1 MGADNFLNNSNFN
14 SDEARYERQN
24 RLNPPE
30 FAPGQGDDDIF
41 SSSFDTPVGSG
52 GFDTFSS
59 GGGND
64 IFGGGGMIG
73 SFNPMDMGGGLQPQ
87 PQQHQQKTEDEQF
100 FDTMIKVFKAIGG
113 FFKDLLDGGKGLTPK
128 FVSVY
133 GKNVTI
139 TSVVITV
146 IGLVLKLF
154 GVDLG
159 FDLLIGG
166 ILSSA
171 IGIVLL
177 MFFVEKGSTCSS
189 QYKDD
194 NQNFNPPLDSQPQEN
209 NGFDMGG
216 MDNSFDFSSSSDDY
230 DFDSSSYNDDF
241 SYGGYN
247 DNDEEEDDYDSDDFN
262 FDAVSTVVQQDGQD
276 IEEALSNLP
285 DIDRGT
291 YTRQYLY
298 EALIRVLPSLKAN
311 FADVKSYDEDSDI
324 FLSWDSSLREAAI
337 VSGCKE
343 EELPE
348 LLELQETLLTIK
360 VICTRPKSLKPELLA
375 KEIANLYAY
384 KDGEFNDRVYAVADT
399 VGQRCIVTLYTGET
413 ALVSLKDMYSQV
425 KDEILNTKNY
435 MPIVI
440 GIDQAGKVIWCDF
453 KKIESCIVAGMPRSG
468 KSWLVQAILT
478 QMCALVSPRE
488 LNIYIFDPKAGTSDF
503 RSFTLP
509 HVKKFATR
517 YKNETGSIV
526 NPDGI
531 DMLTTLAHIVRV
543 EAPRRKQILGN
554 ANCVNIWDFRKK
566 YPDVDLPLLYVV
578 IDEAVTLAEDMEK
591 EDKKEYQS
599 YITQLITQFPN
610 LGIRA
615 FLIPHVVKDQIIKKT
630 ATDSVKCRISV
641 KGSPDHIESS
651 TGTKAKDFK
660 YKLCNVGDMAV
671 NIPDIKQQT
680 MFVHGVAL
688 TDDNEKNAE
697 LFDYLRRMWSRL
709 EPDEVH
715 NSVSIQ
721 AEEERQ
727 LENLLASAN
736 NELSDE
742 DLGLLEDSSSTIE
755 VFSNPN
761 EEGISGIDF
770 DAVSDT
776 DDDFLNDY
784 M

>member
-1 MGADNFLNNSNFN
+1 MGADNFLNNSNFD
-14 SDEARYERQN
+14 SEEARYDRQN

-30 FAPGQGDDDIF
+30 FAPGQGDNDIF
-41 SSSFDTPVGSG
+41 SSSFDTPVGGG

-59 GGGND
+59 GGGQD
-64 IFGGGGMIG
+64 IFGGQGMVG
-73 SFNPMDMGGGLQPQ
+73 SFTGGNDLGLGFN
-87 PQQHQQKTEDEQF
+87 QQSQAQAQQKTEDEQF
-100 FDTMIKVFKAIGG
+100 FDAIAKIFKVISG
-113 FFKDLLDGGKGLTPK
+113 FFKDLVEGSKGLTPK

-139 TSVVITV
+139 TSAVVCV
-146 IGLVLKLF
+146 VGLVLRLF
-154 GVDLG
+154 GVGFG

-171 IGIVLL
+171 VGILLL

-189 QYKDD
+189 QYQDD
-194 NQNFNPPLDSQPQEN
+194 NQNFNQPLDSQPQEN
-209 NGFDMGG
+209 NGFIDFSGS
-216 MDNSFDFSSSSDDY
+216 DFSSQNSDFSSSDGF
-230 DFDSSSYNDDF
+230 DFGSDSSSYGDDDDD
-241 SYGGYN
+241 YGYN
-247 DNDEEEDDYDSDDFN
+247 DDDDDYDDYGSDFN
-262 FDAVSTVVQQDGQD
+262 FNEGSIQQYTESVSV
-276 IEEALSNLP
+276 EPP
-285 DIDRGT
+285 DIPSGT

-298 EALIRVLPSLKAN
+298 EVLTYKLPNLRAN
-311 FADVKSYDEDSDI
+311 FSDVTNYDEDSKI
-324 FLSWDSSLREAAI
+324 FLSWDASLREAAL

-343 EELPE
+343 EELPD

-360 VICTRPKSLKPELLA
+360 VTCTRPKSLKPDLLA
-375 KEIANLYAY
+375 KELSNLYAY

-399 VGQRCIVTLYTGET
+399 VGQRCIITLYTGET
-413 ALVSLKDMYSQV
+413 ALVSLKDMYA
-425 KDEILNTKNY
+425 KIKGEILNTKNY
-435 MPIVI
+435 MPVVL

-468 KSWLVQAILT
+468 KSWLVQAILL
-478 QMCALVSPRE
+478 QMCAFVSPKE
-488 LNIYIFDPKAGTSDF
+488 LNLYIFDPKAGTSDF

-517 YKNETGSIV
+517 YKNEQGTVV
-526 NPDGI
+526 NPDGV
-531 DMLTTLAHIVRV
+531 DMLTTLTEIVRV
-543 EAPRRKQILGN
+543 EAPRRKKLLGD
-554 ANCVNIWDFRKK
+554 AKCVNIWDFREKC
-566 YPDVDLPLLYVV
+566 PDVDLPLLYIV

-599 YITQLITQFPN
+599 YVTQLITQFPN

-651 TGTKAKDFK
+651 TGTKPKDFK

-680 MFVHGVAL
+680 MFVHGVAI
-688 TDDNEKNAE
+688 TDDNEKNAQIFE
-697 LFDYLRRMWSRL
+697 YLRVKWSKL
-709 EPDEVH
+709 EEDEKS
-715 NSVSIQ
+715 SVSIS
-721 AEEERQ
+721 AEDEKFNDE
-727 LENLLASAN
+727 LLASID
-736 NELSDE
+736 NEE
-742 DLGLLEDSSSTIE
+742 DLGLLEDSFSAGE

-761 EEGISGIDF
+761 EEGLSGLNS
-770 DAVSDT
+770 DAVDST
-776 DDDFLNDY
+776 DDDFLSDF